1 MCYSWKVGCLPCK
14 LPVGTRI
21 WVAKILDFRFTRRWS
36 PRRRR
41 RPPAVRHRV
50 GVPTRAAA
58 KAASGSREDQERQE
72 RSQNAGHPRPRPQGL
87 RPEKKRAAEKKRKQ
101 EEQQIIGKL
110 KADPKAMRR
119 LARLCENAKREL
131 STAEDAEVE
140 AEELQ
145 PGLDLKVR
153 VTRQAFEGLC
163 ADLFESCLNT
173 VESVVRD
180 AGCQMSDI
188 TECVVGGGST
198 RVPKLQEKLYAQF
211 GGRLELVQ
219 DGAPRRGRGG
229 WCRGARRHP
238 ASWFDREAG
247 KTSRRKAART

>member
-1 MCYSWKVGCLPCK
+1 M
-14 LPVGTRI
+14 
-21 WVAKILDFRFTRRWS
+21 
-36 PRRRR
+36 
-41 RPPAVRHRV
+41 
-50 GVPTRAAA
+50 
-58 KAASGSREDQERQE
+58 
-72 RSQNAGHPRPRPQGL
+72 
-87 RPEKKRAAEKKRKQ
+87 KQ

-110 KADPKAMRR
+110 KADAKAMRR

-180 AGCQMSDI
+180 AGCQMS
-188 TECVVGGGST
+188 
-198 RVPKLQEKLYAQF
+198 
-211 GGRLELVQ
+211 
-219 DGAPRRGRGG
+219 
-229 WCRGARRHP
+229 
-238 ASWFDREAG
+238 
-247 KTSRRKAART
+247 